1 MFDGLLFFNFKEGT
15 VLIMVKKEII
25 SKNRDFRRV
34 YGKGKYFSSPILI
47 TYIVK
52 NRLNSTR
59 VGITASKKTGNAVK
73 RNRSRRIIREAF
85 RILKSKVKSGF
96 DIIFVAR
103 AKTNEVK
110 TGDVLKDMER
120 ELFKLGVLK

>member
-1 MFDGLLFFNFKEGT
+1 MLGGLLFFNFKEGT
-15 VLIMVKKEII
+15 VLIMVKKETIC
-25 SKNRDFRRV
+25 KNRDFKRV
-34 YGKGKYFSSPILI
+34 YTKGKYFSSPVLI
-47 TYIVK
+47 TYIIK

-110 TGDVLKDMER
+110 TGDVLKDMEY
-120 ELFKLGVLK
+120 ELYKLGVLK

>member
-1 MFDGLLFFNFKEGT
+1 MFDGLLFFNFKKGT

-34 YGKGKYFSSPILI
+34 YTKGKYFSSPVLI
-47 TYIVK
+47 TYIIK

-110 TGDVLKDMER
+110 TGDVLKDMEY
-120 ELFKLGVLK
+120 ELYKLGVLK